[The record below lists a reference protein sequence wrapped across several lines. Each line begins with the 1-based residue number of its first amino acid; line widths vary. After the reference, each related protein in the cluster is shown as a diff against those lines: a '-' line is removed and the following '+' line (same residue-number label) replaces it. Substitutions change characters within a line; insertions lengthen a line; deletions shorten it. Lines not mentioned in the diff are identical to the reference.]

1 MAKVYCNVLIAT
13 LVVFSTFY
21 AADAIT
27 CNVTSQATTTTP
39 GCASCSKTV
48 VYAVNVALSTTRLCI
63 PTGVACTPGSGATV
77 AGINTGTFTYCCSN
91 IDYCN
96 HAASSVSINLGMAVM
111 AALGALWVLRR

>member
-1 MAKVYCNVLIAT
+1 MANVYCNALIAT
-13 LVVFSTFY
+13 IVIFSTFY
-21 AADAIT
+21 GADAIT
-27 CNVTSQATTTTP
+27 CNVTGQATTTTP

-48 VYAVNVALSTTRLCI
+48 FYAANVPLSTTRLCI
-63 PTGVACTPGSGATV
+63 PTGVACTPVNGASL

-96 HAASSVSINLGMAVM
+96 AAVSVSINLGMAVM